1 MISNQN
7 AINCMN
13 CQPLLLDNQIL
24 EMVIV
29 SDDEKL
35 WRSYGEVMRRYD
47 MRWFEME
54 QWHGI
59 V

>member
-1 MISNQN
+1 
-7 AINCMN
+7 MN
-13 CQPLLLDNQIL
+13 CQPLLLDIQIL

-29 SDDEKL
+29 SDDERL
-35 WRSYGEVMRRYD
+35 WRSFGEVMGRYD

>member
-1 MISNQN
+1 
-7 AINCMN
+7 MN